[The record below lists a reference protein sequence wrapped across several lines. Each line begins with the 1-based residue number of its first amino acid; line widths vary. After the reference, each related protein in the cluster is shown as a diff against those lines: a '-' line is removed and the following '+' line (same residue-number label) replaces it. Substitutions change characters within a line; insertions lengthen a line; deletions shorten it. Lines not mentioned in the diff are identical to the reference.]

1 MNVDQVRTYCLAFP
15 GATETLQWG
24 DALCFKINGKMFAV
38 LGLDHVRLT
47 FKCTIEQF
55 VELIERQDIRPSPY
69 LGRHNWV
76 MLERLDALQN
86 DELRALIRNPMRWWP
101 ARRQTSVFKSLVRRS
116 SASRKKRL
124 RAKEARRKSRRSA
137 KCSNIPQMLGSP
149 ASRLLLGFDS
159 ACLGRLASR
168 VRNSGCLEPACDL
181 GINR

>member
-47 FKCTIEQF
+47 FKCTSEQF

-86 DELRALIRNPMRWWP
+86 DELRALIRQSYEMVAAKAPNKRIQKPG
-101 ARRQTSVFKSLVRRS
+101 QTKQRIKEKTT
-116 SASRKKRL
+116 SRKRGAKKKQKKR
-124 RAKEARRKSRRSA
+124 K
-137 KCSNIPQMLGSP
+137 ML
-149 ASRLLLGFDS
+149 
-159 ACLGRLASR
+159 
-168 VRNSGCLEPACDL
+168 
-181 GINR
+181 